1 MNKTASV
8 TRWVTF
14 LWTVGTILLLTR
26 HAQAHIMSGE
36 AGGLLSGLRHPW
48 SGADH
53 ICAMVAVGLW
63 GAQLGLPAIWVLPVT
78 FPMVM
83 AVGGFMG
90 LVGFPLP
97 GVEFGIALSAILL
110 GLMVLLAARPPL
122 AVAMVLVG
130 IFGLYHGHAH
140 GHELP
145 AGENGLLYSI
155 GFVMATGTLH
165 ALGIA
170 MGLVHRWKSGKVF
183 LRVAGAAIALAG
195 IVFLVQAF
203 HGAPEAA
210 RTKPASGAGVPAVR
224 GIFGNVG

>member
-1 MNKTASV
+1 MNKAAQM

-26 HAQAHIMSGE
+26 QAQGHIMSGE
-36 AGGLLSGLRHPW
+36 AGGFVSGLKHPW

-90 LVGFPLP
+90 LVDLPLP
-97 GVEFGIALSAILL
+97 GVEFGIAISAILL
-110 GLMVLLAARPPL
+110 GMMVLLAARPPL
-122 AVAMVLVG
+122 AVAMILVG

-145 AGENGLLYSI
+145 VGENGLLYSM

-165 ALGIA
+165 ALGIGI
-170 MGLVHRWKSGKVF
+170 GLVHRWKAGKVF
-183 LRVAGAAIALAG
+183 LRTAGAAIAVAG
-195 IVFLVQAF
+195 MVFLVQAF
-203 HGAPEAA
+203 GRVPEGAG
-210 RTKPASGAGVPAVR
+210 TKPAAGAGVPSVHGVL
-224 GIFGNVG
+224 GIVG

>member
-1 MNKTASV
+1 MNTTARI

-26 HAQAHIMSGE
+26 QAQGHIMSGE
-36 AGGLLSGLRHPW
+36 AGGFVSGLKHPW

-63 GAQLGLPAIWVLPVT
+63 GAQLGMPAIWVLPVT

-83 AVGGFMG
+83 AFGGFLG
-90 LVGFPLP
+90 LIGFPLP
-97 GVEFGIALSAILL
+97 GVEFGIAASAILL

-145 AGENGLLYSI
+145 PGENGLLYSI

-165 ALGIA
+165 GLGISI
-170 MGLVHRWKSGKVF
+170 GLIHRWKAGKVF
-183 LRVAGAAIALAG
+183 LRAAGAAIAVAG

-203 HGAPEAA
+203 HGEPEAA
-210 RTKPASGAGVPAVR
+210 GTKPRGAQISEPR
-224 GIFGNVG
+224 P